1 MNVATDNL
9 CSRSAGATAVRRA
22 AVRSILAAGY
32 IDVIKGNESEIKTV
46 FGAGDTE
53 GQRGVD
59 SSSTLSDAEKAQL
72 VRALAA
78 REQAVVVM
86 TGKTDTISDGSR
98 VVAVRNG
105 HPYLGMIT
113 GTGCT
118 LGTTISAMVAAC
130 PEGGDRLAA
139 VLAGILLF
147 EIAAERAAAETKVQ
161 GPGTFVPAFLD
172 SLCRVR
178 VDTAAEDVRWLAEES
193 ISVVE

>member
-1 MNVATDNL
+1 M
-9 CSRSAGATAVRRA
+9 RRA

-46 FGAGDTE
+46 FATGGGDTSSSGVE

-59 SSSTLSDAEKAQL
+59 SSSTLSDNKRAQL

-78 REQAVVVM
+78 REQAVVVI

-139 VLAGILLF
+139 VVAGILMF
-147 EIAAERAAAETKVQ
+147 EIAAERATENDNVQ
-161 GPGTFVPAFLD
+161 GPGTFVAAFLD
-172 SLCRVR
+172 SLYRVR
-178 VDTAAEDVRWLAEES
+178 TGTAAGDARWLAEEN